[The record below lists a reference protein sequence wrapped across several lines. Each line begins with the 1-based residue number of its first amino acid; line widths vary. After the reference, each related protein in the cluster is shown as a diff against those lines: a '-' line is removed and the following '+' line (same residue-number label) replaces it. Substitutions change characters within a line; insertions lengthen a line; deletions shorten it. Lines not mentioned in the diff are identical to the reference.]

1 MDYEKYRFWVE
12 SAWLL
17 ANIWLLAWT
26 YWSNKQKAT
35 VAEIKGL
42 REMIEAAQKS
52 QAGQCG
58 EHKSRTTTL
67 EVQFQGAPTHRD
79 IGAVYDRISELKSS
93 VDKMS
98 GAVTGFGHQLQL
110 LIEHH
115 LDRKP

>member
-1 MDYEKYRFWVE
+1 MDYEKYRFILELCAWLVSLTF
-12 SAWLL
+12 SAWV
-17 ANIWLLAWT
+17 
-26 YWSNKQKAT
+26 YWSNRQKAT
-35 VAEIKGL
+35 VTEIKEL
-42 REMIEAAQKS
+42 RKMILDIQER
-52 QAGQCG
+52 QASSCG

>member
-1 MDYEKYRFWVE
+1 MRNTAF
-12 SAWLL
+12 
-17 ANIWLLAWT
+17 
-26 YWSNKQKAT
+26 
-35 VAEIKGL
+35 
-42 REMIEAAQKS
+42 EAAQKS

-98 GAVTGFGHQLQL
+98 GAVNGFGHQLQL